1 MTDQSVKADQTTLI
15 TPEAIAGKGER
26 FGLGDFAIAFR
37 AELHPKEMER
47 LAVSVKRSGPYE
59 LGDSRFAVPPRW
71 LIDTQVFGFCCDWR
85 FRK

>member
-1 MTDQSVKADQTTLI
+1 MTDQSVKADQTALV
-15 TPEAIAGKGER
+15 TPGAIAGKGGR
-26 FGLGDFAIAFR
+26 FGLDFAIAFR
-37 AELHPKEMER
+37 AELQPKQIER